1 MAKRNVEKIYD
12 VLKETECDVE
22 NAKQKLI
29 SVMHKLEEVNAIRE
43 ARSLRTIIEKLEKWQ
58 NP

>member
-1 MAKRNVEKIYD
+1 MAKRNIEKIYD
-12 VLKETECDVE
+12 VLKETEPDIE

>member
-1 MAKRNVEKIYD
+1 MAKRNVERIYD

-43 ARSLRTIIEKLEKWQ
+43 ARSLETIIEKLEKWQ